1 MDEKININ
9 IEEKDEKEFFIT
21 IHKGEKNL
29 ISDLE
34 LCQYRD
40 EMEYWGYSL
49 QLFKSGNKLGYSCS
63 KEYAKADLLLET
75 KRILKKYKLM
85 DDHTHDIFA

>member
-40 EMEYWGYSL
+40 EMEYWGYPL
-49 QLFKSGNKLGYSCS
+49 KLFKSGDKSGYICS
-63 KEYAKADLLLET
+63 KEYAKDDLLLET
-75 KRILKKYKLM
+75 ERILKKYKLM
-85 DDHTHDIFA
+85 E